1 MLHFLHK
8 IIICF
13 AIVKSWNAPIPC
25 QFHLPGLA
33 CRRASLNH
41 RMKNNPDMDLTLDR
55 ITYIAAKFLCP
66 VVPSHIDISCYLNQ
80 NVSRILLE
88 LTSFVYLYININL
101 IEGTSLCFVI
111 CDRKGWAA
119 RCLCPSHRPRPLR
132 TLTFIACLG
141 TGMTFSSRPSSCL
154 NLATMFCI

>member
-1 MLHFLHK
+1 
-8 IIICF
+8 
-13 AIVKSWNAPIPC
+13 
-25 QFHLPGLA
+25 
-33 CRRASLNH
+33 
-41 RMKNNPDMDLTLDR
+41 MDLTLDR

-111 CDRKGWAA
+111 CDHKGWAA
-119 RCLCPSHRPRPLR
+119 RCLCPSHRASPKASSDANFHRLFR
-132 TLTFIACLG
+132 NRNDILIKTIELLEFGNDVLHIGTLAYSDVQHAAT
-141 TGMTFSSRPSSCL
+141 SS
-154 NLATMFCI
+154 T